1 MFTDHVRLNKFLVLF
16 PGKLKPAIHEGI
28 FSLWKKKALMHHFK
42 ETVPL
47 AEYGAF
53 HDSDR
58 LRLAQVSCHLQPSK
72 SLKYSSIVSK
82 YSTLVSLISKGSG
95 INIGNNSCVHL
106 KKSTKKSRF
115 FHVVKMEKNSKKIQN
130 FFFLKIQIFFGFF

>member
-1 MFTDHVRLNKFLVLF
+1 
-16 PGKLKPAIHEGI
+16 
-28 FSLWKKKALMHHFK
+28 MHHFK

-95 INIGNNSCVHL
+95 INVGRTIFPKINKRMVQNYNS
-106 KKSTKKSRF
+106 
-115 FHVVKMEKNSKKIQN
+115 
-130 FFFLKIQIFFGFF
+130 